1 MKKISLFLLL
11 PLFLQAQFSSWA
23 TKRTAVGDT
32 FTVQDFN
39 TVALWRADRSAS
51 AAAWADLSGG
61 HDIAQGTADNQPSKS
76 AKYLT
81 FDGNDYM
88 FASNVADTVD
98 FNVGT
103 GDFTIE
109 AYIRWDGAA
118 GNEKEIFSRRIVAG
132 NQLRLQKYLTG
143 FRVMLGSSFQTTGGV
158 FTVAANTWYYVC
170 AGRSGGNTFVYVN
183 NAALGTPAAAGDDVS
198 STSGYYIGRY
208 AASAANYF
216 TGDIAVIRFSNKA
229 RSEAERTA
237 FYAFLQSRF

>member
-1 MKKISLFLLL
+1 MKKILFVALLL
-11 PLFLQAQFSSWA
+11 PLFLQAQYSSYA
-23 TKRTAVGDT
+23 TQKKTAVGDT

-51 AAAWADLSGG
+51 AASWADLSGG
-61 HDIAQGTADNQPSKS
+61 HDVAQGTADNRPSKS

-88 FASNVADTVD
+88 FSAAADTVD

-109 AYIRWDGAA
+109 AYFRWAVGGEAI
-118 GNEKEIFSRRIVAG
+118 KEIFSRRIVIEKQVRIHINGTTLFVLVGNVFQAAAVTAG
-132 NQLRLQKYLTG
+132 Q
-143 FRVMLGSSFQTTGGV
+143 
-158 FTVAANTWYYVC
+158 WYYVC
-170 AGRSGGNTFVYVN
+170 AGRSEGNTFLYLN
-183 NAALGTPAAAGDDVS
+183 NVSTGTPVSATADVS
-198 STSGYYIGRY
+198 STSGYYIGKF
-208 AASAANYF
+208 APGDQNYYV
-216 TGDIAVIRFSNKA
+216 GDIAVVRFSNKA